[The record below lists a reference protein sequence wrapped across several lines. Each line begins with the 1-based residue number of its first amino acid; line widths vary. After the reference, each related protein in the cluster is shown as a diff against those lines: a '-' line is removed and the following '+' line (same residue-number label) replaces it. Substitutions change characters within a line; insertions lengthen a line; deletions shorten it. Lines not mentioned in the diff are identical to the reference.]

1 MPEATVDQL
10 RDLLRRQ
17 AEAAS
22 AEAVGAGGEVA
33 AERVEALGR
42 LARLVEIRQA
52 AQPPRARRRWPAAV
66 ALGTTLLVVSV
77 LLFARV
83 PETEIELDLE
93 VSELSFVSPREQTL
107 AESMHLAALGASGLR
122 SVRLPAGAGGDES
135 TVGGA
140 GDAAAVRL
148 SIDPAA
154 ANSGSIDL
162 ANVTLAPGDRVW
174 LRRSDPPAD
183 GRLSLQGRPAE
194 LRVDVFGAVQV
205 ESAENGAQRLDF
217 TAPQTVF
224 LQSGADEV
232 DLDLSF
238 AASAGGGSAGRRFSS
253 QLGANDLAL
262 VEVEEFLDPGR
273 TLVRRISSIES
284 GSLYFVSLGDR
295 ERKLRPRE
303 TLAFERSQGEL
314 RTLRLQDGAI
324 ELKYHGRVRG
334 LSTGVDASRRSLMPT
349 CYEWLS
355 ARHSLSLLWGGAFYL
370 FGLAAAAM
378 RWFGKPL

>member
-1 MPEATVDQL
+1 VPEATVDQL

-22 AEAVGAGGEVA
+22 AEAVRAGGEVA

-83 PETEIELDLE
+83 PETEIELDLK

-107 AESMHLAALGASGLR
+107 AESMQLAALGASGLR
-122 SVRLPAGAGGDES
+122 SVRLPAGASGDES
-135 TVGGA
+135 TA

-148 SIDPAA
+148 SVDPAA
-154 ANSGSIDL
+154 ANGGSIDL
-162 ANVTLAPGDRVW
+162 ANITLAPGDRVW
-174 LRRSDPPAD
+174 LRRSEPPAD

-205 ESAENGAQRLDF
+205 ESAGQAARRLDLA
-217 TAPQTVF
+217 APQTVV
-224 LQSGADEV
+224 LQSGTDEV
-232 DLDLSF
+232 DLDLSL
-238 AASAGGGSAGRRFSS
+238 AASAAGGSAGRRFAS

-303 TLAFERSQGEL
+303 MLAFERSQGEL
-314 RTLRLQDGAI
+314 RTLRLQDDAI